1 MCFKDLFPTAL
12 ASNQNQVYVSIVREN
27 SRRSHGV
34 DDDGEMDMGR
44 ERRER
49 KQREKCVRDLKN
61 ESLR

>member
-1 MCFKDLFPTAL
+1 M
-12 ASNQNQVYVSIVREN
+12 YVSIVREN

-44 ERRER
+44 ERREER